1 VEKKGLEADH
11 NSPVT
16 IELMDAA
23 AIADA
28 IRDASR
34 HFAHLEKKQ
43 RLYVIGLATR
53 GVPLAVRL
61 TEELKK
67 AGIDAVA
74 GSLFTAMIT
83 TQEEILKCRVVNS
96 NSCTMWKG
104 QGCCSSMMYSI
115 RGEAF
120 ALH

>member
-1 VEKKGLEADH
+1 MEKKGLEADH

-67 AGIDAVA
+67 AGINAAWYVSEGTA
-74 GSLFTAMIT
+74 HEFQTWRRSLYQLAPLLF
-83 TQEEILKCRVVNS
+83 RD
-96 NSCTMWKG
+96 
-104 QGCCSSMMYSI
+104 
-115 RGEAF
+115 
-120 ALH
+120 